1 MPAPP
6 SIPLSFAHLAALDL
20 APPAL
25 FAMLAE
31 AGFASTGIR
40 MRRTVAGTPEYPLTD
55 PVDLRETKAALAASG
70 IGVFYIEIVFLDRYL
85 DVASLRPMFDAG
97 AALAAGR
104 VVVAGTDPD
113 FAIVAEKLAEVCGL
127 ARTYDMAVDLEFMP
141 YQPVRT
147 LADALDII
155 ARSGRSNAH
164 VLLDALH
171 FYRSDSRLEDLRDL
185 DPRLL
190 GSFQLCDAPAEPPKD
205 LAFEARNARLL
216 PGQGDL
222 DIHVLMDLLPANLP
236 LGLEVPLTL
245 AHPHLTHLERARMTV
260 AATRRF
266 LASPRRRDK
275 HSGGSV

>member
-1 MPAPP
+1 MSAPP

-25 FAMLAE
+25 FDMLAE

-55 PVDLRETKAALAASG
+55 PADLRETKAALAASG
-70 IGVFYIEIVFLDRYL
+70 LSVFYIEIVFLDRHL
-85 DVASLRPMFDAG
+85 DVASLRPMFEAG
-97 AALAAGR
+97 AALRAGR
-104 VVVAGTDPD
+104 IVVAGTDPD
-113 FAIVAEKLAEVCGL
+113 FSIVAEKLAQVCDL
-127 ARTYDMAVDLEFMP
+127 ARTFGMAVDLEFMP

-147 LADALDII
+147 LADALDVI

-164 VLLDALH
+164 VLLDVLH
-171 FYRSDSRLEDLRDL
+171 FYRSGSRLDDLLDV

-190 GSFQLCDAPAEPPKD
+190 GSFQLCDAPTEPPAD

-216 PGQGDL
+216 PGQGGL
-222 DIHVLMDLLPANLP
+222 DIHALMDLLPADLP

-245 AHPHLTHLERARMTV
+245 AHPELSHLERARMTV

-266 LASPRRRDK
+266 LASPRRQEK
-275 HSGGSV
+275 YPGGH